1 MQAIKLG
8 ECGFN
13 KRKKYLFF
21 RTKHTN
27 YITSIWICG
36 QIFNDVFSSH
46 VSIRRKKKIHFV
58 YKQQTSPRQMFLGH
72 HTSLYQHLTH
82 LFVILRP
89 YYAQYFH
96 SFQFLLRFIYI
107 SKFSHHTMQ
116 FQLYFG
122 APTVMM

>member
-21 RTKHTN
+21 HTKHTN
-27 YITSIWICG
+27 YVTSIWICG
-36 QIFNDVFSSH
+36 QIFNDVFGSH
-46 VSIRRKKKIHFV
+46 VWDYKTKKKIHFV
-58 YKQQTSPRQMFLGH
+58 YKQQTSPSNVFGSPRIVISTFDAFICHSASILR
-72 HTSLYQHLTH
+72 TTLSFFSVLTH
-82 LFVILRP
+82 
-89 YYAQYFH
+89 FH
-96 SFQFLLRFIYI
+96 I